1 MTRPKLSLLS
11 TPVLAATAALLLVLA
26 VCAAAFLRHPL
37 GAMGRDDNFR
47 ACTDLDEMTHGLDD
61 LDSRLRFFSNADR
74 LECVARLSEKNRA
87 DVLAHTFEGA
97 TPYEVGSTLQA
108 AISRPGWII
117 GLEVVTILVAS
128 LDESVLVD
136 DGWSDATVAY
146 PALTYL
152 ADPDSR
158 EGKVFR
164 GYREA
169 HRDVEHDELAQSFL
183 EYLETFEPGTP
194 ESNAWVS
201 LTTLMDDIRRGR

>member
-1 MTRPKLSLLS
+1 MTRPKLSLFS

-87 DVLAHTFEGA
+87 DVLAHAFEGA
-97 TPYEVGSTLQA
+97 TPHEVGSTLQA
-108 AISRPGWII
+108 AIPRPGSII
-117 GLEVVTILVAS
+117 GREVVTDLVAS

-136 DGWSDATVAY
+136 GGWSDATVAY

-152 ADPDSR
+152 VGPDSE
-158 EGKVFR
+158 EGRVFR
-164 GYREA
+164 AYREA
-169 HRDVEHDELAQSFL
+169 HPDVKHEELERSFL
-183 EYLETFEPGTP
+183 EHLETFEAGTP
-194 ESNAWVS
+194 EANTWVS
-201 LTTLMDDIRRGR
+201 WTTLMDDIRRGP